1 MDVRPAV
8 ASDLYEIVRLL
19 ADDPLGATRERFEDP
34 LPPAYAA
41 AFAAIAG
48 RDGDTILVAVEA
60 DSIVGCL
67 QLTIIPGLAR
77 QGMTRAQIE
86 AVRVDRDHRGQGIGE
101 ALFHFAINLARAAGC
116 GLIQLTT
123 DKSRPEARRFYERLG
138 FVASH
143 EGMKLP
149 L

>member
-8 ASDLYEIVRLL
+8 ADDLPEVVRLL
-19 ADDPLGATRERFEDP
+19 ADDPIGATRERFEDP
-34 LPPAYAA
+34 LPPAYAE

-48 RDGDTILVAVEA
+48 RDGDTILVAAEG

-67 QLTIIPGLAR
+67 QLTVIPGLAR

-101 ALFHFAINLARAAGC
+101 ALFHFAIDLARDAGC

-123 DKSRPEARRFYERLG
+123 DKSRPEAQRFYERLG
-138 FVASH
+138 FIASH